1 MVIGLLC
8 CRGTKAGDCQLV
20 ADSHLNDCS
29 SSLPPAGYPLQ
40 GCFAIGIVGIRVHPI
55 VEQVAVVIPGVIDSI
70 DTGQPVG
77 IVIDIGV
84 IGHETQHGFPLR
96 LPVADGIVSVMIV
109 IVVRVVGFGQAVE
122 RVIDIGDRDLGLL
135 FRQN

>member
-29 SSLPPAGYPLQ
+29 SSLPPAGSPLR
-40 GCFAIGIVGIRVHPI
+40 GCFAIGIVGISVCPI
-55 VEQVAVVIPGVIDSI
+55 VEQVAVVIPRVIDSI
-70 DTGQPVG
+70 DAGQAVG

-84 IGHETQHGFPLR
+84 IGHEAQDGFTLR
-96 LPVADGIVSVMIV
+96 LPVADGIPSM
-109 IVVRVVGFGQAVE
+109 
-122 RVIDIGDRDLGLL
+122 L
-135 FRQN
+135 